1 MKASVR
7 LFVVALIVILLL
19 FSGSLYKQNRA
30 ISSENRRLMIM
41 NDSVISANIE
51 LNRQL
56 QFADSMKTKLSVS
69 FKSSK

>member
-1 MKASVR
+1 